1 MKAMISQPMAGL
13 TKEEILKVREKAEAY
28 LEAHEYEVVNTFFDE
43 EWKEEL
49 EHNKDVV
56 NVPLKY
62 LAKSLDTMATCDLV
76 YFCYGWENARG
87 CRIEYEAALAY
98 DLDIIMVKR
107 EGVE

>member
-13 TKEEILKVREKAEAY
+13 TKELILKVKEKAEAY
-28 LEAHEYEVVNTFFDE
+28 LNDHGYEVVNTFFDE

-62 LAKSLDTMATCDLV
+62 LAKSLDTMATCEVV
-76 YFCYGWENARG
+76 YFCPGWEKARG
-87 CRIEYEAALAY
+87 CKIEHEVAKAY
-98 DLDIIMVKR
+98 DLNIIY
-107 EGVE
+107 G

>member
-13 TKEEILKVREKAEAY
+13 TKEEILKVKEEAVEF
-28 LEAHEYEVVNTFFDE
+28 LKEHDYEIVNTFFDE

-62 LAKSLDTMATCDLV
+62 LAKSLDTMATCEVV
-76 YFCYGWENARG
+76 YFCPGWEKARG
-87 CRIEYEAALAY
+87 CKIEHEVAQAY
-98 DLDIIMVKR
+98 DLNIIY
-107 EGVE
+107 G